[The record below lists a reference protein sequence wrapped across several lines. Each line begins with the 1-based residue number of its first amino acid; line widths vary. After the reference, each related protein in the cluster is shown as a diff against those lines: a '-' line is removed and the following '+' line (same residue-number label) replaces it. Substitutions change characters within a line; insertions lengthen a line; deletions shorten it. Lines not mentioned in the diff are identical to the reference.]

1 MRRAAVAVG
10 VFAGLGLSGTAASPA
25 VAQSRVIVPIV
36 IQAPRA
42 PTASSASTPSLRVT
56 TRTTSPQPGVTATR
70 VTVGETRGFLRAV
83 GLVPTTR
90 TLATVPAGTP
100 SVLVTVDRRLGP
112 DGTGSPG
119 RTRVTV
125 KDVSESN
132 RTVGGPAPLSFQ
144 RGAGPRHTTLI
155 ITSDAPIDAPIVILS
170 P

>member
-1 MRRAAVAVG
+1 MPLRTGPERRYSPG
-10 VFAGLGLSGTAASPA
+10 AGTEGRAGT
-25 VAQSRVIVPIV
+25 
-36 IQAPRA
+36 
-42 PTASSASTPSLRVT
+42 
-56 TRTTSPQPGVTATR
+56 
-70 VTVGETRGFLRAV
+70 GERDR
-83 GLVPTTR
+83 R